1 MEKIPLA
8 DALADAD
15 KVLRAFLDA
24 DGRIVRMPAKYRK
37 RLVLLDHVARV
48 FEPGVRYPEQ
58 QVNTLL
64 RAFSDDVAMLR
75 RYLVDEQ
82 FMARENGMYWRTGG
96 TV

>member
-1 MEKIPLA
+1 MEKIPLG

-37 RLVLLDHVARV
+37 RLVLLDHVAKV
-48 FEPGVRYPEQ
+48 FEPGVRYPEHE
-58 QVNTLL
+58 VNALL

-75 RYLVDEQ
+75 RYLVDEE
-82 FMARENGMYWRTGG
+82 FMARANGLYWRTGG

>member
-58 QVNTLL
+58 EVNALL